1 MRAGMLFVTVKGTV
15 RLTGTDIELS
25 YQLSYRMESVDHGL
39 TRVWRVDDDGHK
51 ELAFGFDYSNAL
63 VSVIND
69 CNRLGVDVTSLDV
82 E

>member
-1 MRAGMLFVTVKGTV
+1 MRFVTVKGTV

-25 YQLSYRMESVDHGL
+25 YRTKSEDHGF
-39 TRVWRVDDDGHK
+39 TTVWRVDDDGHK

-69 CNRLGVDVTSLDV
+69 CNRLGVDVTSLAV

>member
-1 MRAGMLFVTVKGTV
+1 MMAGIRFVTVKGTV

-25 YQLSYRMESVDHGL
+25 YRMESEDHGF
-39 TRVWRVDDDGHK
+39 TRVWRSDDDGHK

-69 CNRLGVDVTSLDV
+69 CDRLGVDVTSLAV

>member
-1 MRAGMLFVTVKGTV
+1 MRVGMLFVTVKGTV

-25 YQLSYRMESVDHGL
+25 YRMESEDHGL

-69 CNRLGVDVTSLDV
+69 CNRLGVDVTSLAV